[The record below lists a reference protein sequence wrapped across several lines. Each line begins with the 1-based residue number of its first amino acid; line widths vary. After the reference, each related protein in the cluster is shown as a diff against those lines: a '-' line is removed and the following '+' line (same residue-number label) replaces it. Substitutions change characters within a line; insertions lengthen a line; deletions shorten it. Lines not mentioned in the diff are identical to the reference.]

1 MKKTLL
7 IVAVAGLAL
16 ASCKKER
23 TCTCTST
30 STSSNGTVTT
40 GTPQV
45 TTYKKVKKSHAK
57 DMCISTTNESQDIT
71 PNASTTKWENK
82 CELK

>member
-23 TCTCTST
+23 TCTCTTTTT
-30 STSSNGTVTT
+30 SPNGTVTT
-40 GTPQV
+40 GQPS
-45 TTYKKVKKSHAK
+45 TTVYKKAKKGDAK
-57 DMCISTTNESQDIT
+57 DMCISTTSENTDIT
-71 PNASTTKWENK
+71 PNASTSKSDTK
-82 CELK
+82 CDLK